1 MRSSENRDIAPAFEH
16 AFSGHWTSEKQM
28 IAELVAIA
36 LIAASSAPTAAPAG
50 PASTPLREIVY
61 KVSTIDRIDDITES
75 FGGGPNAVPPSS
87 TLVGEGHVVV
97 AVDVMAKF
105 EDGLLG
111 IKVSEQW
118 KDSPLP
124 LHFTGAVDADGTVQF
139 ASVTISPATIELLPF
154 LATNFAPQGA
164 IVVGTHWSV
173 NKVIGNATVSTD
185 YSVIAVGTD
194 SFTIHKDAK
203 IKALG
208 SETVTGNIVYDPS
221 LLVATSGKIR
231 VRRTDMA
238 ADGQTTH
245 TIDIDFQRIS
255 DTFAD
260 SARP

>member
-1 MRSSENRDIAPAFEH
+1 MRSSENRGIAPAFVH
-16 AFSGHWTSEKQM
+16 AFSGHWASEKQV
-28 IAELVAIA
+28 IAELVAA
-36 LIAASSAPTAAPAG
+36 AVIAASPTPTAAPAG
-50 PASTPLREIVY
+50 PASTPLREVVY
-61 KVSTIDRIDDITES
+61 KVSTLDRIDDITES
-75 FGGGPNAVPPSS
+75 FGGGPDAAPPSS
-87 TLVGEGHVVV
+87 TLVGEGHVMVT
-97 AVDVMAKF
+97 VDVMAKF

-124 LHFTGAVDADGTVQF
+124 LHFTGAVDKDGTVQF
-139 ASVTISPATIELLPF
+139 ALATISPATIALLPF
-154 LATNFAPQGA
+154 LATSFAPQGA
-164 IVVGTHWSV
+164 MLVGTHWSV
-173 NKVIGNATVSTD
+173 NRVIGNATVTTD
-185 YSVIAVGTD
+185 YSVTAVSGD
-194 SFTIHKDAK
+194 SVTIHKDTK

-245 TIDIDFQRIS
+245 TIDIDFARIS

-260 SARP
+260 SAKP